1 MPWVPPPW
9 AMVESFEISVPQ
21 PVLDDLA
28 FRLGRARL
36 PHEDAKGWDGGMN
49 PSYLRELVAYWR
61 ERFDWRAQER
71 LLNRF
76 HHHRAVIGGIR
87 LHFVHEKG
95 RGPSPLPLILTHGFP
110 DSFFRF
116 YKLIPLLA
124 DPGSH
129 GADPED
135 AFDVVVPSLPGYGF
149 SERREGDGGIF
160 GVGDLWYEL
169 MTAELGYSS
178 FAAHGG
184 DWGST
189 VTEHLGRSHS
199 RSVVGIHLTDVPF
212 WHIFEKPKDL
222 SAAEQT
228 YLERNARW
236 QRKEGAYA
244 MIQGTRPRTLGAG
257 LRDSPVGLAAWL
269 VEKFQRWS
277 DCGEDLERRYTK
289 DELLTN
295 VMIYWATGT
304 IESSFQPY
312 RDVVSAGAMRWIT
325 EGVKKLL
332 GSQATP
338 AGFALFPKDI
348 STPPREWAE
357 RFFNVER
364 WTEMPRG
371 GHFAALEEPQLLA
384 EDIRAFFRPVRR
396 RLC

>member
-1 MPWVPPPW
+1 
-9 AMVESFEISVPQ
+9 
-21 PVLDDLA
+21 
-28 FRLGRARL
+28 
-36 PHEDAKGWDGGMN
+36 
-49 PSYLRELVAYWR
+49 
-61 ERFDWRAQER
+61 
-71 LLNRF
+71 
-76 HHHRAVIGGIR
+76 
-87 LHFVHEKG
+87 
-95 RGPSPLPLILTHGFP
+95 
-110 DSFFRF
+110 
-116 YKLIPLLA
+116 
-124 DPGSH
+124 
-129 GADPED
+129 
-135 AFDVVVPSLPGYGF
+135 
-149 SERREGDGGIF
+149 
-160 GVGDLWYEL
+160 

-189 VTEHLGRSHS
+189 VTEHIGRSHS
-199 RSVVGIHLTDVPF
+199 RSVIGIHLTDVPS

-228 YLERNARW
+228 YLERNARR

-312 RDVVSAGAMRWIT
+312 RDVVSAGAMRWMT

-348 STPPREWAE
+348 SDPPREWAE
-357 RFFNVER
+357 RFFKRGALDGDASGRPLRRTRGAAAPGRGHPRVLPARASPSLLNPSSPTQPLEKGMVVSSR
-364 WTEMPRG
+364 RPDGLIRTAGRTGPRMGSGPWSVPGARRG
-371 GHFAALEEPQLLA
+371 GPEARGLPAR
-384 EDIRAFFRPVRR
+384 DRPHRGR
-396 RLC
+396 SSATTRSTAG